1 MDLPTTLTP
10 GVVAQR
16 SDEEEMTFR
25 PSPKPTVG
33 VELELQILDRDSGDL
48 APGAVP
54 LLKACREEGL
64 AGVTAE
70 LMQSMIEIKTG
81 VCHQVSEIRNE
92 LVPSLRRV
100 RNLAS
105 SFGYDLAMAGDR
117 QKALEA
123 GCDDYETKPVEFAR
137 LLAKIQSLLDKNP
150 R

>member
-1 MDLPTTLTP
+1 MNLPTTLTP
-10 GVVAQR
+10 GVAASGR
-16 SDEEEMTFR
+16 EEEEMTFR

-64 AGVTAE
+64 TGVTAE
-70 LMQSMIEIKTG
+70 LMQSMIEIKSG

-100 RNLAS
+100 RE
-105 SFGYDLAMAGDR
+105 MA
-117 QKALEA
+117 
-123 GCDDYETKPVEFAR
+123 PV
-137 LLAKIQSLLDKNP
+137 LW
-150 R
+150 